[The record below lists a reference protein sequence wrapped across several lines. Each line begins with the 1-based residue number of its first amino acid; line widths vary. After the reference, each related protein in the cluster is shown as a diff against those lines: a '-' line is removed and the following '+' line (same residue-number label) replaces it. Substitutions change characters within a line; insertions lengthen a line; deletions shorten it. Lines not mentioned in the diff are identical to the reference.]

1 MKKNNFNIIKIKNM
15 LNIVI
20 DRSSRLYLTKYIF
33 YLKKNSKVFGITIFQ
48 NKISFEKS
56 KQDLLIFGKKKS
68 SL

>member
-1 MKKNNFNIIKIKNM
+1 
-15 LNIVI
+15 
-20 DRSSRLYLTKYIF
+20 
-33 YLKKNSKVFGITIFQ
+33 LKKNSKVFGITIFQ